1 MSCTCACTCART
13 RTHRQTQSGV
23 SCRPLLLSSLNQI
36 PGTGLNNLNENAPPP
51 PFEVLFPL
59 VHSSHEGLWH
69 QVVTGSQSYKRAT
82 QRENVF
88 LHNCSSG
95 GKKKK
100 KKNLQHQIKSKTLK
114 QRKQRTEFV
123 AGFIPKATSHL
134 PTAKFPIS
142 IIRNQWLLRLSGASC
157 AAGTRPSQPTA
168 KVKRRGHFLK

>member
-100 KKNLQHQIKSKTLK
+100 KKSTTSNKIQNFKTKEAKNRVCCRIHPEGHISSPDSKISDFYY
-114 QRKQRTEFV
+114 TESV
-123 AGFIPKATSHL
+123 ATE
-134 PTAKFPIS
+134 AKWS
-142 IIRNQWLLRLSGASC
+142 
-157 AAGTRPSQPTA
+157 
-168 KVKRRGHFLK
+168 